1 MASKVSSNER
11 GKVLSLTELLERI
24 NNVVDDFASRPAT
37 SASDKGAFD
46 DYPLHKVA
54 IWGDV

>member
-1 MASKVSSNER
+1 MASKASSNER